1 MENGEITFLSH
12 YRYVINNEDKTK
24 PVECLESGDNRSG
37 KFSAKITVNCINA
50 NYRIKI
56 DSNMSPI
63 DYYCNE
69 NKRILHTYIAT
80 YNIQTSNPCNKEEL
94 KGLVTEFLYQHFIHQ
109 ASWLQLN
116 NGINIK
122 NPPMLCFYL
131 HVSDKINTDFPLD
144 LEISFIQ
151 QNSYS

>member
-1 MENGEITFLSH
+1 MENREITFLSH

-24 PVECLESGDNRSG
+24 PVEC
-37 KFSAKITVNCINA
+37 
-50 NYRIKI
+50 
-56 DSNMSPI
+56 
-63 DYYCNE
+63 
-69 NKRILHTYIAT
+69 
-80 YNIQTSNPCNKEEL
+80 
-94 KGLVTEFLYQHFIHQ
+94 TEFLYQHFIHQ

>member
-1 MENGEITFLSH
+1 MENREITFLSH

-37 KFSAKITVNCINA
+37 KFSAKITVNCINV

-56 DSNMSPI
+56 ESNMSPI

-80 YNIQTSNPCNKEEL
+80 YNIQ
-94 KGLVTEFLYQHFIHQ
+94 IHIIFK
-109 ASWLQLN
+109 LQ
-116 NGINIK
+116 IHVIK
-122 NPPMLCFYL
+122 KN
-131 HVSDKINTDFPLD
+131 
-144 LEISFIQ
+144 
-151 QNSYS
+151 